1 MQKSIC
7 SLICNKF
14 IMKHLNKYQKS
25 DISNRNTLQLKT
37 ETRVSFNKDSGD
49 TVSMNDV
56 NNKCENGIEA
66 SNETAEAALT
76 ATMDEFRREGIV
88 MLSKMEENG

>member
-1 MQKSIC
+1 MLPKGHQQSNDKIV
-7 SLICNKF
+7 ND
-14 IMKHLNKYQKS
+14 KHS
-25 DISNRNTLQLKT
+25 KT
-37 ETRVSFNKDSGD
+37 ETKVIFNKEFGE

-56 NNKCENGIEA
+56 SHKCENGIEA

-88 MLSKMEENG
+88 MLSKMEQNGLVEIN

>member
-1 MQKSIC
+1 MLRKGQQQSEDKI
-7 SLICNKF
+7 
-14 IMKHLNKYQKS
+14 KS
-25 DISNRNTLQLKT
+25 DKHLKT
-37 ETRVSFNKDSGD
+37 ETKVSFKKEFGE

-56 NNKCENGIEA
+56 SHKFENGVEA

-88 MLSKMEENG
+88 MLSKMEQNGLVEMNSLQ